1 MRSFCTQRAA
11 AGLLGVVACFASA
24 QTQSPPSV
32 VVSTPL
38 QLNQPGV
45 DWTECNIAVNQT
57 NGLEAF
63 AVAMVDVGIASTWV
77 FVLSGGAVLSHN
89 SLPCGGGDPI
99 VRGEPGTGRIWASAL
114 VQRPGGEP
122 VGSCGPFGVALG
134 WKEPGAP
141 SITSM
146 DSIPGMNT
154 HFSWDRPSIAIGPDY
169 TGGGGL
175 RHYALALRP
184 RNLSEECENLFI
196 YGGTSTNPMDSTP
209 IWTVSRI
216 EPDFNNDCDW
226 SGSAMNPVVLDS
238 GRIVSVQRDKTEDP
252 YNGMRPYILYSDDGG
267 ANWLSNDAHTAIKID
282 PDGDSFPT
290 TIDVVDDTNCQVGV
304 AGDTP
309 QDIDQRRCGPA
320 IAVDRAPEPDH
331 VYVAWYAKSAQ
342 NATNTD
348 IWIAKSE
355 DGGASWSSDDLFQM
369 QLTDSMLGVDGDP
382 STGVDQIMPAMAID
396 SCGGINL
403 MFYDNRFDPDRNDRN
418 EWVDCYY
425 VRLTGF
431 GPTAQVD
438 HVERLT
444 TETFPVGP
452 CTQAGAGYGAGFL
465 GHYHNMDVTTDG
477 RTLWFAYIARS
488 PIPNG
493 WDKNCYAHRAV
504 VNCPTPTDLNGDGLT
519 NESDAVLFTN
529 AWTAQEPEADV
540 NLDWIVN
547 TSDFVT
553 FVDWYMQET
562 GQ

>member
-1 MRSFCTQRAA
+1 MATSF
-11 AGLLGVVACFASA
+11 AGA
-24 QTQSPPSV
+24 QVQSPPSV

-38 QLNQPGV
+38 QINAAGV

-63 AVAMVDVGIASTWV
+63 AVAMADGGVASTWV
-77 FVLSGGAVLSHN
+77 FVLSGGAVLYHS

-99 VRGEPGTGRIWASAL
+99 VRAEPGTGRIWASAL
-114 VQRPGGEP
+114 VQTPGGEP
-122 VGSCGPFGVALG
+122 VGPCGDFGVALG
-134 WKEPGAP
+134 WRDPGAP
-141 SITSM
+141 SITGM
-146 DSIPGMNT
+146 YAIPGMDT
-154 HFSWDRPSIAIGPDY
+154 QQTRDRPTIATGHDY
-169 TGGGGL
+169 SGGSDPRL
-175 RHYALALRP
+175 FALALGTAGCG
-184 RNLSEECENLFI
+184 NLVI
-196 YGGTSTNPMDSTP
+196 YGGTSVDPRDPSPT
-209 IWTVSRI
+209 WTVSRA
-216 EPDFNNDCDW
+216 EPDFNNNCDW
-226 SGSAMNPVVLDS
+226 AGSAMNAVVLDS
-238 GRIVSVQRDKTEDP
+238 GRIVSVQRDKIQAP

-267 ANWLSNDAHTAIKID
+267 ANWLSNDALQPIAVD
-282 PDGDSFPT
+282 PLGLSYPT
-290 TIDVVDDTNCQVGV
+290 TINAVDPSECDQPV

-309 QDIDQRRCGPA
+309 QDIDQRRGGAA

-355 DGGASWSSDDLFQM
+355 NGGASWSSDPLFLM
-369 QLTDSMLGVDGDP
+369 QLTDSMLGVDADP
-382 STGVDQIMPAMAID
+382 STGVDQVMPAMAID

-403 MFYDNRFDPDRNDRN
+403 MFYDNRFDPDRNDRD
-418 EWVDCYY
+418 EWIDCYY
-425 VRLTGF
+425 VRLTSF
-431 GPTAQVD
+431 GHTAQVD

-444 TETFPVGP
+444 TQTFPVGP
-452 CTQAGAGYGAGFL
+452 CTQAGAGYTSGFL
-465 GHYHNMDVTTDG
+465 GHYHNMDVTAGG

-519 NESDAVLFTN
+519 TESDAVLFTS
-529 AWTAQEPEADV
+529 AWSAQEPEADV

-553 FVDWYMQET
+553 FVDWYQQATE
-562 GQ
+562 